1 MTRIRRLWYY
11 IRVLPN
17 GTHSFEMALCYKPLW
32 KLLIDRDMKR
42 KDLHEVSGVSAATLA
57 KMSRDESVS
66 ASILDRICTSLNC
79 DISDVVE
86 VLPSRANAGAHT
98 DESAASHSAYVLHD
112 RA

>member
-1 MTRIRRLWYY
+1 
-11 IRVLPN
+11 
-17 GTHSFEMALCYKPLW
+17 MALCYKPLW

-86 VLPSRANAGAHT
+86 VLPTRTNGMAHENGGAG
-98 DESAASHSAYVLHD
+98 SHSVCE
-112 RA
+112 R

>member
-1 MTRIRRLWYY
+1 
-11 IRVLPN
+11 
-17 GTHSFEMALCYKPLW
+17 MALCYKPLW

-42 KDLHEVSGVSAATLA
+42 KDLHEVSGVSAAKLA

-86 VLPSRANAGAHT
+86 VLPARANANARTGGGA
-98 DESAASHSAYVLHD
+98 E
-112 RA
+112 

>member
-1 MTRIRRLWYY
+1 
-11 IRVLPN
+11 
-17 GTHSFEMALCYKPLW
+17 MALCYKPLW

-79 DISDVVE
+79 DISDVVK
-86 VLPSRANAGAHT
+86 VLPTRTNGMAHENGGAV
-98 DESAASHSAYVLHD
+98 SHSVCE
-112 RA
+112 R